1 MRPNGNPAFTLPEL
15 LCALA
20 IIAILAALA
29 LGVLPKALG
38 RAQRLRHQSAEGQ
51 TNILKMIDASDTR

>member
-1 MRPNGNPAFTLPEL
+1 MRPNGNPAFTLLEL

-20 IIAILAALA
+20 IIAILASLA
-29 LGVLPKALG
+29 LGGFPKALG
-38 RAQRLRHQSAEGQ
+38 RAQRLCHQSDEGQ